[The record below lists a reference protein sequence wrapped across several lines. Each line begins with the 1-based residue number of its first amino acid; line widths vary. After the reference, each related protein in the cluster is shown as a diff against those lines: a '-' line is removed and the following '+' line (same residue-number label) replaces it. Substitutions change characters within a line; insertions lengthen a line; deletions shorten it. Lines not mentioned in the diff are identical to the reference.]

1 MLPSINVSTDVRK
14 LSRGLNDLARNQVP
28 FATAK
33 ALTASADLARISVT
47 RQLPTIFDK
56 PTPFTMRA
64 VGIERATKSKL
75 QARVFVKR
83 IQAAYLDV
91 QETGGDIRPKAKRPL
106 IIATEQ
112 LARDAYGNLPR
123 GTLRREKRKK
133 DVFVGKVGNRRGF
146 FWRLAEGAEVAL
158 AFMYRRFKYKPR
170 FQFRTRVAKSVRATL
185 PTTFREALR
194 QAMATRRR

>member
-1 MLPSINVSTDVRK
+1 MLPSINVTTDIKR
-14 LSRGLNDLARNQVP
+14 LTRGLDDVARNQVP

-33 ALTASADLARISVT
+33 ALTASADLARITVT
-47 RQLPTIFDK
+47 RQLPSIFDR
-56 PTPFTMRA
+56 PTPFTMR
-64 VGIERATKSKL
+64 GITIQAATKRNL
-75 QARVFVKR
+75 QARVFVKD
-83 IQAAYLDV
+83 IQAGYLEV
-91 QETGGDIRPKAKRPL
+91 QETGGEVRPKQKRPL

-146 FWRLAEGAEVAL
+146 FWRLGEGAEVAL
-158 AFMYRRFKYKPR
+158 AFMFRRFKYKPR
-170 FQFRTRVAKSVRATL
+170 FQFRARVAKSVKATL
-185 PTTFREALR
+185 PSAFREALR